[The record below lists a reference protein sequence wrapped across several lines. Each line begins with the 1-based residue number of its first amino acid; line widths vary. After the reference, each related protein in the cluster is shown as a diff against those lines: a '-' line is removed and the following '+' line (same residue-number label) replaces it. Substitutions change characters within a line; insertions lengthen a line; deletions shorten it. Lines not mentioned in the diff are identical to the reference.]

1 MHWSVAQA
9 IRLNVLLML
18 ALVACSPPLAASP
31 TPAAPKADPTTAP
44 ASSAPK
50 SDAAPK
56 VDAPA
61 KPAAPA
67 VAKEAV
73 DPLADVTAR
82 YYEAAK
88 AEGKLVVYGVGPKE
102 LWEPVKDAF
111 LRRYPG
117 IEVDGVDQR
126 GRESREKVF
135 AEQQGKS
142 VTVDVVISG
151 FSTQNELLEANYVEA
166 YRSKFAGDVRPELAF
181 STDYL
186 NSRTVGLLSLTINT
200 ALVPPEQE
208 PKAWKDILDPR
219 WRGKICMD
227 DPRGSGPGN
236 PIMAGLDIL
245 YGEEFLL
252 KLAEQKP
259 FFATQAGPLLAGLAR
274 GEYLLYLS
282 GVTADIVKQRQS
294 GAPIKYVKLADGV
307 GISQNAQ
314 SLIKGAPH
322 PNAAKLWLE
331 WSLSEEGQQA
341 LARVGQGP
349 IRKGVRAQEFEADL
363 DGVTLLPRIDT
374 PEQFKEIGERTK
386 RYERIFFSGL

>member
-1 MHWSVAQA
+1 MRWSVTQA
-9 IRLNVLLML
+9 VRLNVLLTL

-31 TPAAPKADPTTAP
+31 TPAEPKVNPTAAPVQPTRSDAPPKAE
-44 ASSAPK
+44 
-50 SDAAPK
+50 
-56 VDAPA
+56 APA
-61 KPAAPA
+61 KPTSAAAP
-67 VAKEAV
+67 KEV
-73 DPLADVTAR
+73 IDPLADVTAR

-88 AEGKLVVYGVGPKE
+88 AEGKLVIYGVGPKE
-102 LWEPVKDAF
+102 LWEPVKEAF
-111 LRRYPG
+111 QRRYPG
-117 IEVDGVDQR
+117 IELDGVDQR

-135 AEQQGKS
+135 AEQQSRS

-151 FSTQNELLEANYVEA
+151 FSTQSELLEASYVDA

-200 ALVPPEQE
+200 TLVPPEQE
-208 PKAWKDILDPR
+208 PKTWKDILDPK

-259 FFATQAGPLLAGLAR
+259 FFATQSGPLLAGLAR

-294 GAPIKYVKLADGV
+294 GAPIKYVKLPDGV

-331 WSLSEEGQQA
+331 WSLSQEGQQE
-341 LARVGQGP
+341 LAKVGQGP
-349 IRKGVRAQEFEADL
+349 IRKGVAAQEFEAEL
-363 DGVTLLPRIDT
+363 EGVTLLPRIDT

-386 RYERIFFSGL
+386 RYERIFFSGQ